1 MQFQNEYD
9 DISNLVTGNWCF
21 PDHFCKSHQA
31 IGPGGNGTFYLIYVV
46 RPAVAADRSPGSCP
60 GHRGARPCAAWL
72 AERAGLYRHQPL
84 AVGLALAGLSGLSQ
98 LSFRTYLQIPTTM
111 AKNHNLS
118 RLLFFVALCLCGLLG
133 SSFLSEGGMPSADA
147 RHSGTAT
154 RHGYA
159 DNRARILDIARGEIG
174 VMERS
179 GRNDGDRVG
188 EYLRYTRLGEG
199 YEWCAAFVSWCYGQA
214 GFSQPRTP
222 WSPSLFPLA
231 RQLEGVESA
240 LFGDVFGIWIRE
252 KGRIGHAGLVEVG
265 VRGNS
270 RAISGTSDSYL
281 ITIEGNNQDAVRRV
295 RRPIRTIQVVADWVR
310 GLQPDDDLREGGQQ

>member
-1 MQFQNEYD
+1 M
-9 DISNLVTGNWCF
+9 
-21 PDHFCKSHQA
+21 
-31 IGPGGNGTFYLIYVV
+31 PG
-46 RPAVAADRSPGSCP
+46 
-60 GHRGARPCAAWL
+60 
-72 AERAGLYRHQPL
+72 
-84 AVGLALAGLSGLSQ
+84 
-98 LSFRTYLQIPTTM
+98 
-111 AKNHNLS
+111 
-118 RLLFFVALCLCGLLG
+118 
-133 SSFLSEGGMPSADA
+133 ADA

-154 RHGYA
+154 RHSGAATRHGYTDA
-159 DNRARILDIARGEIG
+159 RARILDIARGEIG

-222 WSPSLFPLA
+222 WSPALFPA
-231 RQLEGVESA
+231 RQLKGVESA

-265 VRGNS
+265 VGGNN
-270 RAISGTSDSYL
+270 RAVSGTADSYL